1 MSNNLIRIGSAVG
14 IRPEHVEPYRKL
26 HQNVWP
32 EVEASFAER
41 NIQNYSIFYLESLN
55 VMFSYCEYTGTDR
68 DADNR
73 KQRDNPR
80 IQEWLQTCR
89 QYQTPLSKERDP
101 GKVWQALPMFY
112 QQN

>member
-32 EVEASFAER
+32 EVKQSLAER
-41 NIQNYSIFYLESLN
+41 NIQNYSIFYLEQLN
-55 VMFSYCEYTGTDR
+55 VMFSYSEYTGTDR

-73 KQRDNPR
+73 KQQEDPR
-80 IQEWLQTCR
+80 VQEWLQTCR
-89 QYQTPLSKERDP
+89 QYQTPLLNGRNM
-101 GKVWQALPMFY
+101 GKVWQPLPMFFH
-112 QQN
+112 QD